1 MKLKLIASLVA
12 ASFLAGCS
20 SSGSSGGSD
29 TSPQVDIEN
38 PIELPLWGDE
48 GAKEVTFVEV
58 KGQTN
63 IIVDGQSVGHVK
75 DSTVYNSNGEIV
87 GTVDIV
93 QKDENGQPI
102 AFVGKTANGADI
114 TWTKS
119 GGVVINN
126 PPQQENPIE
135 IPVWGGDEAKH
146 IELVELN
153 GQTVLTVNN
162 ETVAYV
168 ANGDVRNAQG
178 ESIGSLTYH
187 EKDANGNPSVVVIQ
201 GHDGNTYSWNKST
214 GLNISKTNID
224 GGWGHQPTPDND
236 LPNDDLQN
244 PIRDGIIDHG
254 NIGDSIEI
262 TVNKRGHIIIGN
274 DMVVG
279 DSGYRVQDTVMGTVI
294 TNPDGN
300 VVGVTATKEFNYGLT
315 YSLVK
320 TEHGVTIVQG
330 RKNALGQIDVEGA
343 KTITQEQIDSIKDKA
358 KSLSQEQRQQIK
370 QAIKDR
376 AARS

>member
-20 SSGSSGGSD
+20 SSGSND
-29 TSPQVDIEN
+29 TSPQAGIEN

-48 GAKEVTFVEV
+48 GAKEVTFVEI

-63 IIVDGQSVGHVK
+63 IIVDGESVGRVK
-75 DSTVYNSNGEIV
+75 DGTVYNSNGDIV

-119 GGVVINN
+119 GGLVINN
-126 PPQQENPIE
+126 PPQQEKPIE

-168 ANGDVRNAQG
+168 VNGDVRNAQG
-178 ESIGSLTYH
+178 DSIGSLTYH

-214 GLNISKTNID
+214 GLNISKTNVD
-224 GGWGHQPTPDND
+224 SGWGHQPTPDND
-236 LPNDDLQN
+236 LPEFGLDTRESRYHFEESVPNSLWSIVNSETGDVIGQAVITTDN
-244 PIRDGIIDHG
+244 NIKIR
-254 NIGDSIEI
+254 IGDKDHQFTNTKALQDENGNLTSIAFK
-262 TVNKRGHIIIGN
+262 TPSGK
-274 DMVVG
+274 
-279 DSGYRVQDTVMGTVI
+279 SGYWSKDDGFVM
-294 TNPDGN
+294 TNGNPVDGGWGHQPTPD
-300 VVGVTATKEFNYGLT
+300 
-315 YSLVK
+315 
-320 TEHGVTIVQG
+320 
-330 RKNALGQIDVEGA
+330 
-343 KTITQEQIDSIKDKA
+343 QIDSIKDKT
-358 KSLSQEQRQQIK
+358 KYLSQEQRQQIK

-376 AARS
+376 APRS

>member
-20 SSGSSGGSD
+20 SSGSND
-29 TSPQVDIEN
+29 TSPQAGIEN

-48 GAKEVTFVEV
+48 GAKEVTFVEI

-63 IIVDGQSVGHVK
+63 IIVDGESVGRVK
-75 DSTVYNSNGEIV
+75 DGTVYNSNGDIV

-119 GGVVINN
+119 GGLVINN

-168 ANGDVRNAQG
+168 VNGDVRNAQG
-178 ESIGSLTYH
+178 DSIGSLTYH

-214 GLNISKTNID
+214 GLNISKTNVD
-224 GGWGHQPTPDND
+224 SGWGHQPTPDND
-236 LPNDDLQN
+236 LPEFGLDTRESRYHFEESVPNSLWSIVNSETGDVIGQAVITTDN
-244 PIRDGIIDHG
+244 NIKIR
-254 NIGDSIEI
+254 IGDKDHQFTNTKALQDENGNLTSIAFK
-262 TVNKRGHIIIGN
+262 TPSGK
-274 DMVVG
+274 
-279 DSGYRVQDTVMGTVI
+279 SGYWSKDDGFVM
-294 TNPDGN
+294 TNGNPVDGGWGHQPTPD
-300 VVGVTATKEFNYGLT
+300 
-315 YSLVK
+315 
-320 TEHGVTIVQG
+320 
-330 RKNALGQIDVEGA
+330 
-343 KTITQEQIDSIKDKA
+343 QIDSIKDKA

-376 AARS
+376 APRS